1 VLRLYV
7 FCSKLERHLQG
18 LALELGTWSTPTE
31 MTLQSRTWRSPD
43 YTRKRRR
50 TEIGDNGDGSN
61 GGRGGRRG
69 GGNNGAVEAGEF
81 GGDWYTNVT
90 KWRDDVDKNRTEGR
104 GVFDDAALG
113 WLLFE
118 GRAIAPLS

>member
-1 VLRLYV
+1 
-7 FCSKLERHLQG
+7 
-18 LALELGTWSTPTE
+18 

-50 TEIGDNGDGSN
+50 TETGDNGDGSN
-61 GGRGGRRG
+61 GGRGG

-81 GGDWYTNVT
+81 GGDWYTNIT
-90 KWRDDVDKNRTEGR
+90 KWRDDVGKNRTEGR